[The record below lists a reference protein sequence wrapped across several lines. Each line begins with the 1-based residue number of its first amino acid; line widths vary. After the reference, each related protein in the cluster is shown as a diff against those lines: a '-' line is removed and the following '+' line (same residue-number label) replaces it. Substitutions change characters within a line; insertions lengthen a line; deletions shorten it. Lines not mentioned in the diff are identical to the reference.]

1 MRKSESRCRK
11 DAAPTPC
18 NPDATCPSTA
28 TGLIDEPPWLLN
40 IEQLSFLLNRSI
52 PSLERDA
59 AAGRLPAAVRIG
71 GSRRWRRRDILEWV
85 EAGCPTRSDQQA
97 TSTGRIA
104 GE

>member
-1 MRKSESRCRK
+1 MNKNELQDRNNESPAMRKTVCPP
-11 DAAPTPC
+11 AAS
-18 NPDATCPSTA
+18 AVVE
-28 TGLIDEPPWLLN
+28 EPQWLLN
-40 IEQLSFLLNRSI
+40 IEQLAFLLNRSV

-85 EAGCPTRSDQQA
+85 EAGCPLRSDRQ
-97 TSTGRIA
+97 GRVA